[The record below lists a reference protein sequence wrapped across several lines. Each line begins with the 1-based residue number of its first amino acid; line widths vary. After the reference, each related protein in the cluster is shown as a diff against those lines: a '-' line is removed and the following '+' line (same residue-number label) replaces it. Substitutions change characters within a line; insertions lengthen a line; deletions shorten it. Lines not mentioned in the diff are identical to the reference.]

1 MCAAISGQPARRTRS
16 HEHRSRTE
24 TRPSHGASLSD
35 ASQYGDELLHYEKI
49 ETTKP
54 KAREASRLA
63 ERLITVAK
71 AGDLNARRRVA
82 RDLKNPSVNA
92 KLFDVIAPRY
102 KERKGGYTQFVMTGT
117 APVRRGRNGNLES
130 WSLNVQLSLQ
140 SLLQRHG
147 Y

>member
-1 MCAAISGQPARRTRS
+1 MNTGAGRKLGRPTG
-16 HEHRSRTE
+16 HRFQMLRNMVTS
-24 TRPSHGASLSD
+24 
-35 ASQYGDELLHYEKI
+35 LLHYEKI

-82 RDLKNPSVNA
+82 RDLKNPSVKA

-102 KERKGGYTQFVMTGT
+102 KERKGGYTQFVAKG
-117 APVRRGRNGNLES
+117 PR
-130 WSLNVQLSLQ
+130 LSDGAEMGILKLV
-140 SLLQRHG
+140 S
-147 Y
+147 